1 MNKFKSL
8 LLGTAAAAIA
18 ATGAQ
23 AADAPMGREPVYRCD
38 ITGFIELPG
47 TDICFKVGG
56 FARLVTWAQNSDAT
70 LVAGGDGDIEGTTGT
85 DEIGMYAQGRLNF
98 DARRSTDHGTVRA
111 FIEMQATDG
120 NTNSSGSFL
129 LRHAFAQLGNW
140 VFGKTWSTYLHGAS
154 DPNGSDWSP
163 VAHTIRINQIR
174 YTHSVGNGVT
184 VSVALEDQAYEQ
196 STAGVTTSA
205 GGGLSTLPASGFNGG
220 FGDNDV
226 PSVVANINY
235 ANAGWDV
242 QLSGVA
248 KFNEFSAAAGGS
260 DTGYGI
266 MLGVAAE
273 LTDSLNA
280 ILKVNYTEAAP
291 SYQFDWFTG
300 GTNTGDDHEQFGIM
314 GGIALAATSFL
325 ALNDGVAQ
333 TLATGSGVGISSAVS
348 GATEASRSGA
358 DPWKVSTTGTSRPS
372 VASLATMAGAVSWA
386 CTSSIRPSRM
396 ARRRSRTQ
404 GHSAATRAT
413 AEPPRQLTPFSGT
426 LTTSVVSDQSPASP
440 ASVTAWPRARRSSA
454 RSSTWRWIP
463 PGRKLV
469 TTSRMRIGRVM
480 AWPARSGGHCPSRQ
494 R

>member
-314 GGIALAATSFL
+314 GGIAGSFNDKTTWQLAGIWGDSDNTGSTGIAATGIVDREIYGAQAVVQYRAASGFDFL
-325 ALNDGVAQ
+325 AEVLWRHTDYNATDKFITGANAGNPNDTDEVIG
-333 TLATGSGVGISSAVS
+333 GITAR
-348 GATEASRSGA
+348 AS
-358 DPWKVSTTGTSRPS
+358 
-372 VASLATMAGAVSWA
+372 
-386 CTSSIRPSRM
+386 
-396 ARRRSRTQ
+396 
-404 GHSAATRAT
+404 
-413 AEPPRQLTPFSGT
+413 F
-426 LTTSVVSDQSPASP
+426 
-440 ASVTAWPRARRSSA
+440 
-454 RSSTWRWIP
+454 
-463 PGRKLV
+463 
-469 TTSRMRIGRVM
+469 
-480 AWPARSGGHCPSRQ
+480 
-494 R
+494 